1 MIEKLK
7 EMVARFQEVERLL
20 TTAEVFQNPPRMKAL
35 SKERAQLLKFSTR
48 AEELDKVRSDKE
60 SAKALLAESKAKND
74 RDTQD
79 MAAEEITV
87 LEKREQTLLK
97 EIEDLFLSEDKE
109 GMRNAIF
116 EIRPGV
122 GGDEAKLWAGDLYR
136 MYVRYAERHGWK
148 IDVMDQDEGEVG
160 GIARVTFKV
169 EGEDAYKH
177 LRNESGT
184 HRVQRVPATEA
195 QGRIHTSTATVA
207 VLPEAE
213 EVDIQI
219 APQDLDEK
227 FVRSQGPGGQNVNK
241 VSSAVMLTHKP
252 TGLQIFCQTERS
264 QHANREHAMTIL
276 RTKLY
281 EAEVAKRKNERD
293 ELRRTQIGTG
303 ERAEKIRSYNFPQS
317 RITDHRVEFSVHNL
331 EEVLD
336 GALDELLGKLLEVER
351 EKKLK
356 ALSLQKKP
364 PPPTD
369 GAAPEKK

>member
-7 EMVARFQEVERLL
+7 EMVARYQEVERLVCD
-20 TTAEVFQNPPRMKAL
+20 AEVVRNPARMKSL
-35 SKERAQLLKFSTR
+35 MKERAQLLKFSTR
-48 AEELDKVRSDKE
+48 AEELDKIRSDKD
-60 SAKALLAESKAKND
+60 SAKGLLAEAKDD
-74 RDTQD
+74 RETRK
-79 MAAEEITV
+79 MAEEEIAA
-87 LEKREQTLLK
+87 LEVREQALLK
-97 EIEDLFLSEDKE
+97 EIENLFLSEDKE
-109 GMRNAIF
+109 GMKNAIF

-136 MYVRYAERHGWK
+136 MYARFAERHNWK
-148 IDVMDQDEGEVG
+148 IEVMDLDESAQG
-160 GIARVTFKV
+160 GIARVTFKL
-169 EGEDAYKH
+169 EGEDAYRH

-195 QGRIHTSTATVA
+195 AGRIHTSTATVA

-241 VSSAVMLTHKP
+241 VSSAVMLTYKP

-281 EAEVAKRKNERD
+281 EAEVDKRKNERD

-303 ERAEKIRSYNFPQS
+303 ERAEKIRSYNYPQS

-331 EEVLD
+331 VEVLD
-336 GALDELLGKLLEVER
+336 GALDLLIGRLLEVER

-364 PPPTD
+364 PPSPAE
-369 GAAPEKK
+369 GAAPVKK

>member
-7 EMVARFQEVERLL
+7 EMVARFQEIERLL
-20 TTAEVFQNPPRMKAL
+20 TTAEVFQSPPRMKAL

-48 AEELDKVRSDKE
+48 ARELDAVRADKD
-60 SAKALLAESKAKND
+60 SAKAALAEAKED
-74 RDTQD
+74 RE
-79 MAAEEITV
+79 MRAYAEELIA
-87 LEKREQTLLK
+87 EASARETKLLK

-136 MYVRYAERHGWK
+136 MYMRYAERHGWK
-148 IDVMDQDEGEVG
+148 IDVMDQDEADAG
-160 GIARVTFKV
+160 GISRVTFKV

-195 QGRIHTSTATVA
+195 AGRIHTSTATVA

-336 GALDELLGKLLEVER
+336 GGLDELLGKLLEVER

-356 ALSLQKKP
+356 ALSMQKKP
-364 PPPTD
+364 PPPPEE
-369 GAAPEKK
+369 GAAPVKK